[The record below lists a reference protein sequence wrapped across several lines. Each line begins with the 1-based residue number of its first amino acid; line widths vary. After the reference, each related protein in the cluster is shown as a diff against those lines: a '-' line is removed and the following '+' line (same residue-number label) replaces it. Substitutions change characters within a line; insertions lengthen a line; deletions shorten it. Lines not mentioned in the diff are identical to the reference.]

1 LSRALTTTSDFDRAV
16 VSGQDADGNVRYNQV
31 DPNML
36 WKRTDKSNRFELY

>member
-1 LSRALTTTSDFDRAV
+1 MQKGMS
-16 VSGQDADGNVRYNQV
+16 QYNQV